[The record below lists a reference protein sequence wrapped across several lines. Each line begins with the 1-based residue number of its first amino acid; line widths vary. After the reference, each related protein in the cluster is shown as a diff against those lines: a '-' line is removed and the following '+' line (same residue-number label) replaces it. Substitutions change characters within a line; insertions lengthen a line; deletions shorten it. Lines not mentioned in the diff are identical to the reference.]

1 MCNKVG
7 LLLGRLVRGVFLGA
21 LMVLPS
27 SSLITAEAGPAAKPG
42 AAERDDPRAIG
53 PADAHQSYIRIT
65 DQGDI
70 PVRKNIKIGL
80 GKSVLV
86 EFPRDVRD
94 VMVSNPSAV
103 DAVVLSSNRVF
114 LLARKIGEANVF
126 FFDVAGEQFATMEIF
141 IERDTAALENLL
153 NRLIVGSSIKVE
165 MLNQTVVL
173 TGSVKNPT
181 DATRAANISRQFA
194 TVQYEVVSK
203 EGAEGASVN
212 KFDKGDNETVI
223 NMLVVEAEEQVM
235 LKVTVAEVQRS
246 LLKQMGVNL
255 GGILNAG
262 NFSTTLLTEN
272 ALPLTAAA
280 GLGTLPRFG
289 IATEGDPTDPGVACS
304 VGQMCAINQ
313 GPNATT
319 FGNSGLNGGWGT
331 GNDRVNTAIRA
342 LERDGL
348 IRTLAEP
355 NLTAVSGEPAKFL
368 AGGEYPV
375 PTVDSLGALGVTF
388 KEFGVGLAFTP
399 IVLSEGRIS
408 LKIETEVSEL
418 TNNGAVTLR
427 GISIPALKKR
437 QAKSTVELPS
447 GGTLALAGLIS
458 DDTRQNIDGLPG
470 AKDIPILGTLF
481 RSRDFIKQ
489 ETELVVIVTP
499 YLVKPV
505 SRQQLALPTDGL
517 AAATDM
523 RANFLGELNQIY
535 GKSQALPDGG
545 LKGDYGFIVE

>member
-1 MCNKVG
+1 MSVVVIRQKTMLNKVG
-7 LLLGRLVRGVFLGA
+7 ALRRPFAAAIVALIGA
-21 LMVLPS
+21 AS
-27 SSLITAEAGPAAKPG
+27 YATSITAGPANYGPG
-42 AAERDDPRAIG
+42 DQSVGREAAAAG
-53 PADAHQSYIRIT
+53 AHQSFIRISES
-65 DQGDI
+65 DSF
-70 PVRKNIKIGL
+70 PVRKNMKIGL
-80 GKSVLV
+80 GKSVLI
-86 EFPRDVRD
+86 EFPRDIRD

-114 LLARKIGEANVF
+114 LLARKIGEANAF
-126 FFDVAGEQFATMEIF
+126 FFDTAGEQFATMELY
-141 IERDTAALENLL
+141 IERETAALESLL
-153 NRLIVGSSIKVE
+153 NRTIAGSMIKVE

-173 TGSVKNPT
+173 TGRVKNPT
-181 DATRAANISRQFA
+181 DSVRAANIARQFA
-194 TVQYEVVSK
+194 TVEYEVSTK
-203 EGAEGASVN
+203 EQIEGASVK
-212 KFDKGDNETVI
+212 KFEKSDTETVI
-223 NMLVVEAEEQVM
+223 NMLTVEAEEQVM

-246 LLKQMGVNL
+246 LMKQMGINL
-255 GGILNAG
+255 GGVINAG

-280 GLGTLPRFG
+280 GLGKLPIFG
-289 IATEGDPTDPGVACS
+289 KGTMPYDPTSTTPAGCTSAGVLCS
-304 VGQMCAINQ
+304 YNT
-313 GPNATT
+313 GPAGNTY
-319 FGNSGLNGGWGT
+319 GNSGQIGAA
-331 GNDRVNTAIRA
+331 VRA

-375 PTVDSLGALGVTF
+375 PVVDNIGALSVQY

-418 TNNGAVTLR
+418 TTQGAVVLS

-481 RSRDFIKQ
+481 RSRDFIKA

-499 YLVKPV
+499 YLVKPT
-505 SRQQLALPTDGL
+505 SRQELVTPADGL
-517 AAATDM
+517 YAATDM
-523 RANFLGELNQIY
+523 KANFLGHLNKIY
-535 GKSQALPDGG
+535 GKGEAPIGG
-545 LKGDYGFIVE
+545 DLKGDYGFIVE

>member
-1 MCNKVG
+1 MLKKVS
-7 LLLGRLVRGVFLGA
+7 LLRRPVAGVAVLFLAVMPWGAPLSAGQAVQEKIDVISPGRT
-21 LMVLPS
+21 
-27 SSLITAEAGPAAKPG
+27 IPAAG
-42 AAERDDPRAIG
+42 
-53 PADAHQSYIRIT
+53 AHQSFIKISDSEPT
-65 DQGDI
+65 
-70 PVRKNIKIGL
+70 PVRKNLKIGL
-80 GKSVLV
+80 GKSILI

-114 LLARKIGEANVF
+114 LLARKIGEANAF
-126 FFDVAGEQFATMEIF
+126 FFDTNGDQFATMELY
-141 IERDTAALENLL
+141 IERETAALESLL
-153 NRLIVGSSIKVE
+153 NRTIPGSTIKVE
-165 MLNQTVVL
+165 MMNQTVVL
-173 TGSVKNPT
+173 TGRVKNPT
-181 DATRAANISRQFA
+181 DAVRAGNIARQFA
-194 TVQYEVVSK
+194 TVEYEVLAK
-203 EGAEGASVN
+203 EGAEGASVK
-212 KFDKGDNETVI
+212 KFDKSDTETVI
-223 NMLVVEAEEQVM
+223 NMLIVEAEEQVM

-246 LLKQMGVNL
+246 LMKQMGINL
-255 GGILNAG
+255 GGVINAG

-280 GLGTLPRFG
+280 GLGKLPIFG
-289 IATEGDPTDPGVACS
+289 QQHKARPATGLRSALGMICGYNT
-304 VGQMCAINQ
+304 
-313 GPNATT
+313 GPAPNS
-319 FGNSGLNGGWGT
+319 FGNSGLTSGWAGQNGGINGAM
-331 GNDRVNTAIRA
+331 RM

-355 NLTAVSGEPAKFL
+355 NLTAVSGESAKFL

-375 PTVDSLGALGVTF
+375 PVVDTLGALSVQY

-418 TNNGAVTLR
+418 TTQGAVTLS

-470 AKDIPILGTLF
+470 AKDIPIIGALF
-481 RSRDFIKQ
+481 RSRDYIKN

-499 YLVKPV
+499 YLVKPT
-505 SRQQLALPTDGL
+505 SRQELATPADGL
-517 AAATDM
+517 IAATDM
-523 RANFLGELNQIY
+523 RANFLGQLNRIY
-535 GKSQALPDGG
+535 GKSEAPPAGD